1 MSPLSNL
8 AVRDVETLVHPYI
21 NLASFRESGPLVIE
35 RAQGVY
41 VYDSNGKAYI
51 EGMAGLW
58 CASLGFSENK
68 IAEAIAKQCDELP
81 FYHLFNGKAHV
92 AAIELADRLKQIA
105 PAAMAKVF
113 FGSSGSDANDT
124 AVKIV
129 WYYNNVLGRPRKK
142 KIIAR
147 HQAYHGTSIS
157 AASLSG
163 LANNHRLFD
172 LPIPNILHTEC
183 PHHYRFAEPGENE
196 EQFATRLAEK
206 LEDLIVAEGPDTIA
220 AFIAEPVMGAGGVII
235 PPQTYFARIQ
245 KVLEKYDILLI
256 ADEVICGF
264 ARTGSMWGSET
275 FGMRPDIVTCAKAIT
290 GGYLPLSATMITE
303 PIYRALMGGSNSVG
317 AFAHGYTY
325 SGHPLATAA
334 GLATLAIYEEID
346 VVSVARRASK
356 RFLERL
362 HGFADHPLIGE
373 TRGVG
378 LVGAIE
384 LTSDR
389 AKRQPFPPQRG
400 FGNAVVQAAQAHGVI
415 LRAMVND
422 TISFCPPLT
431 ISDDE
436 IDIMFDRFGAALEHV
451 AAHQHAAE

>member
-1 MSPLSNL
+1 VVGSNSLRTKDIQSLLHPFTNL
-8 AVRDVETLVHPYI
+8 ALQER
-21 NLASFRESGPLVIE
+21 NGPLVLRSGRGATVFDE
-35 RAQGVY
+35 
-41 VYDSNGKAYI
+41 SGKDYI

-172 LPIPNILHTEC
+172 LPIPNILHAEC

-256 ADEVICGF
+256 AHEVICGF